1 MKIRITQPKNN
12 AYYIRQVTGGLNG
25 AVAGSPTIAGANVLC
40 NCVGYANGRFNEI
53 INDPELTG
61 TAIKFKYQLVCNA
74 ENFIESAKKQGLSIS
89 STPIEGGIMV
99 WQKGATLGGGDG
111 AGHVAVVEEVY
122 NDGTIMTSES
132 GYGAWAFKTIHRN
145 NSNGRWGQSS
155 AYKFRGC
162 IINPSIK
169 DPKVVPVPP
178 LVVDGIGGGN
188 TVRAMQKYF
197 GTPQDGIISGQGKSL
212 MSKYCP
218 SIIAVEYGTGG
229 SPCIRNLQRWLDVT
243 QDGIIGQNTVKAWQ
257 RKLGVTADGIFG
269 PNSMKAWQKYLN
281 DHDGEKPVYPEKT
294 IIDKELEACKA
305 QADWMRN
312 STYAWESNPTVPK
325 SKYKGTCVTYVACV
339 LQRIGVL
346 PSGSYVWHDEGK
358 VYGNNNKMTVT
369 YTRKK
374 PSELK
379 STLKAGDIIIDGDP
393 HDNGSGSH
401 IFILT
406 GQWSGSC
413 PIIWDNWSGQD
424 GKGAYT
430 YKRNRSLIAI
440 IRLK

>member
-1 MKIRITQPKNN
+1 MKVRLTQPKNN
-12 AYYIRQVTGGLNG
+12 KYYIRQVTGGLNG
-25 AVAGSPTIAGANVLC
+25 AVAGSPTISGANVLC

-53 INDPELTG
+53 INDPNLTG

-122 NDGTIMTSES
+122 DDGTIMTSES
-132 GYGAWAFKTIHRN
+132 GYGAWAFKTIRRN

-178 LVVDGIGGGN
+178 LVVDGIGGAN

-197 GTPQDGIISGQGKSL
+197 GTPQDGIISGQSKTQNKYYPSL
-212 MSKYCP
+212 
-218 SIIAVEYGTGG
+218 IAVQYSTGG
-229 SPCIRNLQRWLDVT
+229 SPCIKNLQRWLNVT

-257 RKLGVTADGIFG
+257 RKLGVSVDGIFG

-312 STYAWESNPTVPK
+312 SKYAWESNPTVPK

-339 LQRIGVL
+339 LQRIGIL

-358 VYGNNNKMTVT
+358 VYGNNSKMSVT

-379 STLKAGDIIIDGDP
+379 NTLKAGDIIIDGDP

-406 GQWSGSC
+406 GRWSGSY

-424 GKGAYT
+424 GKGAYV

>member
-1 MKIRITQPKNN
+1 MKIRLTQPKNN
-12 AYYIRQVTGGLNG
+12 KYYIRQVTGGLNG

-53 INDPELTG
+53 INDPNLTG

-218 SIIAVEYGTGG
+218 SVIAVEYGTGG

-257 RKLGVTADGIFG
+257 RKLGVTVDGIFG
-269 PNSMKAWQKYLN
+269 PNSMKAWQKYLK

-294 IIDKELEACKA
+294 IIDKELEACKT

-312 STYAWESNPTVPK
+312 SKYAWQSNPTVAK

-339 LQRIGVL
+339 LQRIGIL

-406 GQWSGSC
+406 GQWSGNY

-424 GKGAYT
+424 GKGAYV